1 MRCVGVDVTIISS
14 ASLISA
20 KPMLCFKSADQN
32 NWLSL
37 LSLWTGGAVG
47 NNNLNIELKTLLPSI
62 NNSLIYLF
70 YLSTKL
76 FKIKC

>member
-20 KPMLCFKSADQN
+20 KPMLCFNSADQN

-37 LSLWTGGAVG
+37 LSLWTGWGG
-47 NNNLNIELKTLLPSI
+47 R
-62 NNSLIYLF
+62 
-70 YLSTKL
+70 
-76 FKIKC
+76 